1 MCHLV
6 PGALRMA
13 ALKAIKIFNM
23 SILVNCLYLTSVP
36 QICENIKPAFK
47 ETDVILS
54 TFLST
59 LQTHSHPAVVMGIL
73 GLSKLVADAA
83 PAAIK
88 ENEIKN
94 YFGR

>member
-1 MCHLV
+1 M
-6 PGALRMA
+6 
-13 ALKAIKIFNM
+13 LK
-23 SILVNCLYLTSVP
+23 V
-36 QICENIKPAFK
+36 CENIKPAFK
-47 ETDVILS
+47 ATDVILP
-54 TFLST
+54 TTLST
-59 LQTHSHPAVVMGIL
+59 LQTRSVVIMGIL

>member
-1 MCHLV
+1 
-6 PGALRMA
+6 
-13 ALKAIKIFNM
+13 
-23 SILVNCLYLTSVP
+23 
-36 QICENIKPAFK
+36 
-47 ETDVILS
+47 
-54 TFLST
+54 
-59 LQTHSHPAVVMGIL
+59 MGIL

>member
-1 MCHLV
+1 M
-6 PGALRMA
+6 
-13 ALKAIKIFNM
+13 LK
-23 SILVNCLYLTSVP
+23 V
-36 QICENIKPAFK
+36 CENIKPAFK
-47 ETDVILS
+47 ATDVILP
-54 TFLST
+54 TTLST
-59 LQTHSHPAVVMGIL
+59 LQTRSVVMGIL